1 MFPTETPTPDLTI
14 LPTETSTPTITASPT
29 STPTLEPT
37 PVPVIVNTGPIAT
50 AKTPLRLGRK
60 EVLPEAG
67 FSFKPPIGYKAINQ
81 TNQVTLTSDDEDT
94 VFSLLGGKVEWEDE
108 LLVVFDQ
115 FIDLI
120 TENSEIDDFKADE
133 GYQYVV
139 GGIQGFAAEV
149 SGLYGEIQIAGRIL
163 VVAPAEDQVFYAL
176 AISPDID
183 TGEGWEPEGRQ
194 AFEAVLSTVTFF
206 EPALPEE

>member
-37 PVPVIVNTGPIAT
+37 PIPIIVSTGPIAT

-81 TNQVTLTSDDEDT
+81 SNQVTLTSDDEDT
-94 VFSLLGGKVEWEDE
+94 VFSLLGGKIEWEDE
-108 LLVVFDQ
+108 LQVVFDQ
-115 FIDLI
+115 FIELI

-139 GGIQGFAAEV
+139 GGMPGFAAEV
-149 SGLYGEIQIAGRIL
+149 SGLYGEIQITGRIL
-163 VVAPAEDQVFYAL
+163 VVAPAEDQIFYAL

-194 AFEAVLSTVTFF
+194 AFEAVLRTVTFF